1 MMMIIIIDNKM
12 IMMISTIILYQQ
24 PFLYLKHGRGCEQ
37 RWRLYFNFFGGRM
50 SRP

>member
-37 RWRLYFNFFGGRM
+37 RWRSYFNFCAGATR
-50 SRP
+50 RP